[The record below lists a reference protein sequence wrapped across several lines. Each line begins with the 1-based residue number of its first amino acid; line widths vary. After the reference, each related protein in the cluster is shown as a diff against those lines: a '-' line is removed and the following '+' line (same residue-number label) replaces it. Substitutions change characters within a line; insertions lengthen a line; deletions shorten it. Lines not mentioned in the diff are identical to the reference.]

1 MNRFALLFVMGLA
14 ALSPAAPPPNLV
26 WIVADD
32 MSPDIAAFG
41 SAGVRT
47 PNLDRLAAE
56 GRRFTRAYATAPV
69 CSSSRSAFI
78 LGVNQVTTGLHAH
91 DVENPQPLT
100 APYRPLP
107 TLLREA
113 GWFVTNA
120 PAPGTVRSGRAVKK
134 AKTHYNFAHNP
145 AQLYDGDDWRKR
157 RPGQPFFAQF
167 QVVEPHRPFPIPE
180 QFETARLAEL
190 SLPPNYP
197 DHPLVRRDWYAYLR
211 SVETVDQRV
220 GAILD
225 QLRAEGVLDNTL
237 VVFFADH
244 GRPMPWGKQWLSVEG
259 LQVPLLARGPGLSAG
274 SIETGLISLIDLAP
288 SMLQRAGLPVPA
300 WMEGR
305 PIFSDSFPERM
316 RVFAARDRCGDAPDR
331 IRAVI
336 TTDHLF
342 VRHFQP
348 ELPWMNW
355 SGYKEAS
362 YPGLPLLREL
372 HRAGALAAGQARF
385 LEPGRPAVELFDLQR
400 DPLGLN
406 NVVEKQP
413 ARAAELAAELEQWI
427 SATGDRGAL
436 PDPST
441 EPSLAE
447 IQSAKRLEYQRTWSK
462 RGLDAEPS
470 DAERVRWWL
479 EQYGLS
485 PDSLPPR

>member
-1 MNRFALLFVMGLA
+1 
-14 ALSPAAPPPNLV
+14 
-26 WIVADD
+26 
-32 MSPDIAAFG
+32 
-41 SAGVRT
+41 
-47 PNLDRLAAE
+47 
-56 GRRFTRAYATAPV
+56 
-69 CSSSRSAFI
+69 
-78 LGVNQVTTGLHAH
+78 
-91 DVENPQPLT
+91 
-100 APYRPLP
+100 
-107 TLLREA
+107 
-113 GWFVTNA
+113 
-120 PAPGTVRSGRAVKK
+120 
-134 AKTHYNFAHNP
+134 
-145 AQLYDGDDWRKR
+145 
-157 RPGQPFFAQF
+157 
-167 QVVEPHRPFPIPE
+167 
-180 QFETARLAEL
+180 
-190 SLPPNYP
+190 
-197 DHPLVRRDWYAYLR
+197 
-211 SVETVDQRV
+211 
-220 GAILD
+220 
-225 QLRAEGVLDNTL
+225 
-237 VVFFADH
+237 
-244 GRPMPWGKQWLSVEG
+244 
-259 LQVPLLARGPGLSAG
+259 
-274 SIETGLISLIDLAP
+274 
-288 SMLQRAGLPVPA
+288 
-300 WMEGR
+300 
-305 PIFSDSFPERM
+305 M